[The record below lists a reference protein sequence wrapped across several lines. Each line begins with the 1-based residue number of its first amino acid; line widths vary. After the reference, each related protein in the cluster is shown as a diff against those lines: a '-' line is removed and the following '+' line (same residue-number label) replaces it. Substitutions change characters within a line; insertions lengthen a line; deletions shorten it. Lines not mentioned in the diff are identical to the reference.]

1 MSVSYVEREQ
11 ANEET
16 LAFYDAAEE
25 RFQGKHGTV
34 K

>member
-11 ANEET
+11 ANKET

-25 RFQGKHGTV
+25 RFRRF
-34 K
+34 